1 MQIKMKLILIISLIL
16 LPLVA
21 QALDCSDLPE
31 YSAKLC
37 AVLNNIA
44 GALYII
50 GGGLAL
56 IVILA
61 GGITIMIAG
70 GSEDKLK
77 KGKSIL
83 TYGLIGAAVMLCAG
97 FILDLLAEFL
107 APLL

>member
-1 MQIKMKLILIISLIL
+1 MSIKIILILI
-16 LPLVA
+16 LVLFPVVVF
-21 QALDCSDLPE
+21 ALDCSSLSE

-37 AVLNNIA
+37 NVLNNIA

-61 GGITIMIAG
+61 GGITIMTAG
-70 GSEDKLK
+70 GGEDKLK

-83 TYGLIGAAVMLCAG
+83 TYGLIGAAIVLCAG

-107 APLL
+107 TPLVT